1 MKHQDRKGG
10 TLTMESVYKR
20 RTKESSICMALLLFL
35 LIPCTAKAGTPNA
48 TAPDSSRLQKEE
60 QLCRELEDKIKNKQ
74 DTRKFVKA
82 SIQLGYNAC
91 GVIKCAVKS
100 GGDLKQIFEGA
111 LEAGITKDVVSKCAL
126 DVCAETK
133 DRRACANEI
142 ASNINSIDPEM
153 CYLLLEEPEYIIP
166 PGHDP
171 SKRRIILSPSGF

>member
-1 MKHQDRKGG
+1 MKLQERKRAV
-10 TLTMESVYKR
+10 LKMKNSY
-20 RTKESSICMALLLFL
+20 IFLFL
-35 LIPCTAKAGTPNA
+35 LFFLLLPYTAKSEASNSKTP
-48 TAPDSSRLQKEE
+48 DYSRLQKEE
-60 QLCRELEDKIKNKQ
+60 QLCRQLEEKITNKQ

-126 DVCAETK
+126 DVCSETK

-153 CYLLLEEPEYIIP
+153 CYILLEEPDYIIP

-171 SKRRIILSPSGF
+171 SKRRIVISPSSF

>member
-1 MKHQDRKGG
+1 MKLPDRKGI
-10 TLTMESVYKR
+10 TFAMNSSFIR
-20 RTKESSICMALLLFL
+20 RINYCNICLFLLLFL
-35 LIPCTAKAGTPNA
+35 LLPHTAKAQA
-48 TAPDSSRLQKEE
+48 TDYSRLQKEE
-60 QLCRELEDKIKNKQ
+60 QLCWQLEEKITNKQ